1 MVRRVAG
8 SWPFVGR
15 TGELARADAI
25 LASDAGVLLLGEAGI
40 GKTALARRLAE
51 RVAGGGAAGG
61 RAAGGRAAVIQVVGR
76 AVSSGAPFEAFAGVL
91 TGERSVDPAAR
102 GSGPGSATE
111 VTAAE
116 VAARVAATAA
126 GARLLLVVDDI
137 DLLDDGSARVLL
149 HLAGAGATV
158 IATARSAPLP
168 AVIDRLWRD
177 GHCERI
183 ELAGLSDDEAG
194 ELLETVLGAP
204 ADLEASAAFVQRAQG
219 NPLLLRELVQ
229 AALQRSALV
238 RRDTVWVL
246 DGQPPL
252 SGGVRDLVAARLA
265 GVGEAERAGL
275 EMVAAGEPLP
285 ADVALAL
292 AGESLL
298 ISLEEARLVTVR
310 PGLAGAEVSTA
321 HPLYGEVLRA
331 DLPVLRLRRLQLAL
345 ANALETAEHPSP
357 HDLVRA
363 ASWRLD
369 SGQAD
374 DPQRLLA
381 AARAAR
387 GISLATAERL
397 ARHAHQTHRSLPATL
412 LLAEILTHTG
422 RREDAAAIL
431 GELPPDSLTPSD
443 REALTYCAAV
453 GQGLM
458 TGDTSGG
465 AELVA
470 ALATGDPAASSY
482 LHALHASML
491 TFDARLRDGLAIGLP
506 IMTDEAQSPQTRTM
520 AALAAVGAQYWLGRT
535 GEALAHADVMAAVAT
550 TPQARQAVPYGAAA
564 IELIAICALLEQ
576 GDLDAAEQ
584 RSQRMRR
591 EGAATH
597 DPFGGP
603 RGEYCLGRVAL
614 ARGKADTA
622 VRRFRRCL
630 AAVSPFDQFI
640 VRHLNSMLARAA
652 ATVGDLGAA
661 ASALQAGA
669 GQPRM
674 KPYEP
679 EWELA
684 EAAVL
689 AAALRMD
696 EAADRAAWAAGIAAD
711 NQEWNVA
718 VAGYHDAARYGAAQL
733 VLTPIH
739 EAVAHVDGP
748 LAWCYAGHVAAL
760 AGRAPAALDEAGRR
774 FEGLGTLLFAAEA
787 TAAAALGHA
796 GNGDLRAARA
806 SGQRSADYRAACE
819 GAVSPWLTGA
829 LSAIPLTPRERQ
841 IAALAAEGHTDL
853 AIAGRLHISTRTVQT
868 HLAHIYAKLGINRRT
883 DLASHLR

>member
-1 MVRRVAG
+1 M
-8 SWPFVGR
+8 
-15 TGELARADAI
+15 
-25 LASDAGVLLLGEAGI
+25 
-40 GKTALARRLAE
+40 
-51 RVAGGGAAGG
+51 
-61 RAAGGRAAVIQVVGR
+61 
-76 AVSSGAPFEAFAGVL
+76 
-91 TGERSVDPAAR
+91 
-102 GSGPGSATE
+102 
-111 VTAAE
+111 
-116 VAARVAATAA
+116 VAAAA
-126 GARLLLVVDDI
+126 GARLLLVVDDV
-137 DLLDDGSARVLL
+137 DLLDNGSARVLL
-149 HLAGAGATV
+149 HLASAGATV
-158 IATARSAPLP
+158 VATARSVPLP
-168 AVIDRLWRD
+168 ALIERLWRD

-194 ELLETVLGAP
+194 ELLETVLDAP
-204 ADLEASAAFVQRAQG
+204 ADLEASAAFVRRAQG

-238 RRDTVWVL
+238 RRDCVWVL

-285 ADVALAL
+285 ADVALAM

-298 ISLEEARLVTVR
+298 ISLEEARLVIVR

-331 DLPVLRLRRLQLAL
+331 DLPVLRLRRLRLAL
-345 ANALETAEHPSP
+345 ANALESAEHPSP

-422 RREDAAAIL
+422 RRGDAAAVL
-431 GELPPDSLTPSD
+431 AELPPDSLAPAD
-443 REALTYCAAV
+443 REALTYCAAL

-465 AELVA
+465 TELVA

-491 TFDARLRDGLAIGLP
+491 TFDARLPDGLAIGLP
-506 IMTDEAQSPQTRTM
+506 IMTGEQQSPQTRTM

-550 TPQARQAVPYGAAA
+550 TPQARQAVPYGAAS

-640 VRHLNSMLARAA
+640 VRHL
-652 ATVGDLGAA
+652 T
-661 ASALQAGA
+661 
-669 GQPRM
+669 
-674 KPYEP
+674 
-679 EWELA
+679 
-684 EAAVL
+684 
-689 AAALRMD
+689 
-696 EAADRAAWAAGIAAD
+696 
-711 NQEWNVA
+711 
-718 VAGYHDAARYGAAQL
+718 
-733 VLTPIH
+733 
-739 EAVAHVDGP
+739 
-748 LAWCYAGHVAAL
+748 
-760 AGRAPAALDEAGRR
+760 
-774 FEGLGTLLFAAEA
+774 
-787 TAAAALGHA
+787 
-796 GNGDLRAARA
+796 
-806 SGQRSADYRAACE
+806 
-819 GAVSPWLTGA
+819 
-829 LSAIPLTPRERQ
+829 RERQ
-841 IAALAAEGHTDL
+841 IAALAAQGHTDL
-853 AIAGRLHISTRTVQT
+853 SIAGRLHISTRTVQT
-868 HLAHIYAKLGINRRT
+868 HLAHIYAKLGINRRA
-883 DLASHLR
+883 DLASHLS